1 LHLQKCVGTRAK
13 KSAWGKSGASARKP
27 ICKSRCQNLTR
38 AYMCLGGG
46 GIGINAK
53 LFCQTVGVDFFLFC
67 QNFIDTKLFC
77 QIVGAALSDL
87 QMLTYL
93 SLSHNMFQDSI
104 PDSLSKLTSLVTLD
118 LSDTSLSGTIPNS
131 LARLTY
137 LRD

>member
-1 LHLQKCVGTRAK
+1 MPSCFV
-13 KSAWGKSGASARKP
+13 
-27 ICKSRCQNLTR
+27 
-38 AYMCLGGG
+38 
-46 GIGINAK
+46 K
-53 LFCQTVGVDFFLFC
+53 LLELIFFLFC

-77 QIVGAALSDL
+77 QTVGAALSEL

-93 SLSHNMFQDSI
+93 NLSHNMFQDSI